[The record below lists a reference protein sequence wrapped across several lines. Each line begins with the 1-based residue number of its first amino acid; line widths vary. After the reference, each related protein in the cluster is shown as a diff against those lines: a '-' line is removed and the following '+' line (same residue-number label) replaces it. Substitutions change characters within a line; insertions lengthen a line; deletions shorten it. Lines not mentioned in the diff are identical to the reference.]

1 MIYIASDHE
10 GWELKKQIIEYLKT
24 QGREVTDCGPENYD
38 PNDDYPNFI
47 YPCAQKVGQGAP
59 EDRGIVLGLSGQ
71 GEAIAANKAKGVRA
85 ALYYG
90 FEPEIVKLS
99 RHHND
104 SNVLAL
110 GSKFLSFEQIKEA
123 IDIWLQT
130 PFDGGRHE
138 RRVKEISALE

>member
-10 GWELKKQIIEYLKT
+10 GWELKKQIIEYLKE
-24 QGREVTDCGPENYD
+24 QGREVIDCGPEIYD

-47 YPCAQKVGQGAP
+47 YPCAVRVGQGSA

-90 FEPEIVKLS
+90 FNLEIVELS
-99 RHHND
+99 RRHND
-104 SNVLAL
+104 SNILAL
-110 GSKFLSFEQIKEA
+110 GSKFLSFDQVVEA
-123 IDIWLQT
+123 IDLWLKT
-130 PFDGGRHE
+130 SFEGGRHE
-138 RRVKEISALE
+138 RRVKEISELE

>member
-1 MIYIASDHE
+1 
-10 GWELKKQIIEYLKT
+10 
-24 QGREVTDCGPENYD
+24 
-38 PNDDYPNFI
+38 
-47 YPCAQKVGQGAP
+47 
-59 EDRGIVLGLSGQ
+59 LGLSGQ